1 MGAFGGLI
9 HGPTGHLFYG
19 FLERKFPGAST
30 AAVVKKV
37 EDLRKHFA
45 CEKLYLI
52 NRNFLLSVAGYCRP
66 TCVVSTIY
74 NGTILLHWYNGR
86 LLAA

>member
-30 AAVVKKV
+30 TAVVKKV
-37 EDLRKHFA
+37 KTKQMNFA
-45 CEKLYLI
+45 WFYY
-52 NRNFLLSVAGYCRP
+52 S
-66 TCVVSTIY
+66 S
-74 NGTILLHWYNGR
+74 
-86 LLAA
+86 